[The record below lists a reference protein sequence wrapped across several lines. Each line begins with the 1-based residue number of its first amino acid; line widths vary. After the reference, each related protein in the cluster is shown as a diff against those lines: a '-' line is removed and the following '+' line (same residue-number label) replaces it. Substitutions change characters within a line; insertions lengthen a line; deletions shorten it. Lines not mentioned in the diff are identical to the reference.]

1 MASYFE
7 QVLLKAKQA
16 KLKSSKASPAP
27 SHGEPPQGQL
37 DGLIALLNQRRLKE
51 VVQQATAMAAEFPNA
66 AILDNILG
74 AAHMGLRNLDGAIAS
89 FSKAVQIRP
98 GFAPA
103 HNNLGVALKDK
114 GRLPEAV
121 ASFSKAVQLKPDF
134 AEAHNNLGIA
144 LKNQGRFKEAV
155 ASFGKALQLKPGY
168 AEAHN
173 SLGTALQGQGR
184 LDEAIA
190 SYDKALQIKPD
201 LAEAHNNRG
210 AALNDQGR
218 FEEAIASFGKALG
231 IKADYLDA
239 YNNLGLAMQG
249 QGRMQEAIAS
259 FSKALLIKPDYA
271 EAHNNLGVSLHS
283 LGLLDEAIASFGKA
297 LAIKPNYPEA
307 HSNLCG
313 LFEKQNNIEEL
324 ERALGEAT
332 RLCGEDHLEILF
344 RLAQLAS
351 RKNQHEVAV
360 GYLNRIQVE
369 KIPPSLKA
377 SYFSLLGK
385 SCDKLGRSEEAFS
398 AFVNQNELTLAST
411 EAKKFS
417 ADGYLTSIQMR
428 RDDWATDAKPNW
440 ARPVAVAGQISPTF
454 LVGFPRSGT
463 TLLDTILRSHPGI
476 SVVEEKPMAGAMSKA
491 FKQGHTI
498 ENFNGLSEAG
508 VLELRAAYFNELKK
522 HLDPDGGGKLVVD
535 KYPLNIV
542 HVGLIHRVFP
552 DAKFILALRHPCDCV
567 LSCFMQT
574 FKLNEAMMNFLSL
587 EQSAALY
594 AAVMELWSAY
604 RQKLN
609 LDVHVLKYEDLVQDL
624 EGTCKPLIGFL
635 GLEWDDNLHNY
646 QKTASERGS
655 INTPS
660 YSQIVQPLYKQ
671 ASGRWTH
678 YRKQME
684 PVLPVLQPWIE
695 AFGY

>member
-1 MASYFE
+1 MANYFE
-7 QVLLKAKQA
+7 QTLLKAKRA
-16 KLKSSKASPAP
+16 KLKSSKASLAP
-27 SHGEPPQGQL
+27 SHGEPPEGQL

-51 VVQQATAMAAEFPNA
+51 VVQQATAMAAKFPNA
-66 AILDNILG
+66 AVLYNVLG
-74 AAHMGLRNLDGAIAS
+74 AAYMGLRNLDGAIAS
-89 FSKAVQIRP
+89 FSRAVQLKP

-103 HNNLGVALKDK
+103 HNNLGVALKDR
-114 GRLPEAV
+114 GRLPEAI
-121 ASFSKAVQLKPDF
+121 ASLSKAVQLKPDF

-144 LKNQGRFKEAV
+144 LKVQGCFDEAI
-155 ASFGKALQLKPGY
+155 ASFGRALQIKPGY

-173 SLGTALQGQGR
+173 GLGTALQGQGR
-184 LDEAIA
+184 LDDAIA

-201 LAEAHNNRG
+201 LAEVHNNRG
-210 AALNDQGR
+210 AALKDQDR
-218 FEEAIASFGKALG
+218 LEEAIAGFGQALR
-231 IKADYLDA
+231 IKPDYFVA

-249 QGRMQEAIAS
+249 QGRMQEAIGS

-271 EAHNNLGVSLHS
+271 EAHNNLGVSLHN
-283 LGLLDEAIASFGKA
+283 LGLLEEAIASFGKA
-297 LAIKPNYPEA
+297 LMIKPSYPEA

-313 LFEKQNNIEEL
+313 LHEKQNNIEAL
-324 ERALGEAT
+324 ERALEEAT
-332 RLCGEDHLEILF
+332 RICGEDHREILF

-351 RKNQHEVAV
+351 RKKQHEAAV

-369 KIPPSLKA
+369 KIQPSLKA

-398 AFVNQNELTLAST
+398 AFVSQNELTMAST

-417 ADGYLTSIQMR
+417 ADGYLISIQTR

-440 ARPVAVAGQISPTF
+440 ARPMTAVGQISPTF

-476 SVVEEKPMAGAMSKA
+476 SAVEEKPMAGAMSKA
-491 FKQGHTI
+491 FKQRHTI
-498 ENFNGLSEAG
+498 ENFNGLSETGA
-508 VLELRAAYFNELKK
+508 LELRATYFNELKK
-522 HLDPDGGGKLVVD
+522 HLDQDSDGKLVVD
-535 KYPLNIV
+535 KHLLNIV
-542 HVGLIHRVFP
+542 HVSLINRVFP

-574 FKLNEAMMNFLSL
+574 FKLNEAMINFLSL
-587 EQSAALY
+587 GQSARLY

-609 LDVHVLKYEDLVQDL
+609 LDVHVLKYEDLIQDL
-624 EGTCKPLIGFL
+624 EGTCKPLIKFL
-635 GLEWDDNLHNY
+635 GLAWDDNLHNY
-646 QKTASERGS
+646 QKTALDRGS
-655 INTPS
+655 ILTPS
-660 YSQIVQPLYKQ
+660 YSQVVQPLYKQ
-671 ASGRWTH
+671 ASGRWTN